1 MHGLIMPDGGHVAR
15 GRVLAVALTVAASS
29 VTTVLGQ
36 TDAGA
41 DGQVRRSV
49 VAESRFAVTDAPLQ
63 AEVVQ
68 LVVDF
73 PPGAWT
79 SWHTHGGQA
88 INLVIE
94 GEITLRHAGMER
106 AYQVGQAW
114 TDSTG
119 QVHAAGNTGRGK
131 ARLLT
136 NFLLPKGAP
145 QTTAVQDSPFE
156 PTIAYEARFPVPAL
170 PAEVEIVQQVAD
182 LSSGWRAERAS
193 MGFMATIVVDG
204 KVTYKIGVER
214 KEYKTGEAW
223 SAQAGTLVTEEN
235 RSASMARVFTTYLLP
250 RGTSR

>member
-1 MHGLIMPDGGHVAR
+1 VANSR
-15 GRVLAVALTVAASS
+15 NLARDRVLAIAMVVAASP
-29 VTTVLGQ
+29 VMAVFGQ
-36 TDAGA
+36 TRLDAG
-41 DGQVRRSV
+41 GQGKRNV
-49 VAESRFAVTDAPLQ
+49 VAESRFAVTNAPLQ

-88 INLVIE
+88 INLVLE
-94 GEITLRHAGMER
+94 GEITLRHGGLEQPHGAGLN
-106 AYQVGQAW
+106 W

-119 QVHAAGNTGRGK
+119 QVHAAGNIGPGK

-145 QTTAVQDSPFE
+145 QTIAVQDSPFE
-156 PTIAYEARFPVPAL
+156 PTIVYEARFPVPAL
-170 PAEVEIVQQVAD
+170 PGETEIMQQVAD
-182 LSSGWRAERAS
+182 LTPGWRTERTS
-193 MGFMATIVVDG
+193 SGFMANIVVEG
-204 KVTYKIGVER
+204 EVSYRIGVER
-214 KEYKTGEAW
+214 KEYKAGEAW

-235 RSASMARVFTTYLLP
+235 RSAGKARVFTTYLLP

>member
-119 QVHAAGNTGRGK
+119 EVHAAGNTGPGK

-145 QTTAVQDSPFE
+145 QITVLQESQFG
-156 PTIAYEARFPVPAL
+156 PTVLHEVRFPVPIL
-170 PAEVEIVQQVAD
+170 PAESEIVQQVAE
-182 LSSGWRAERAS
+182 LSSGWRAERVTG
-193 MGFMATIVVDG
+193 GFVANFVVDG
-204 KVTYKIGVER
+204 EVTYKI
-214 KEYKTGEAW
+214 
-223 SAQAGTLVTEEN
+223 
-235 RSASMARVFTTYLLP
+235 
-250 RGTSR
+250 